1 MLAFLQRWDEKTT
14 RRSGRAG
21 KDETMTQWQFSAVLL
36 GVAATLVGVPSQAEG
51 LRCGDR
57 LASAGSSLYE
67 VRATCGEPDDAQ
79 HTTESRTVLHS
90 TLVPCTTNA
99 AKRCEVVSEQTVEIV
114 IDRWTYDFGS
124 NRFIEFAHFE
134 QGVLVNVTRGEHGH
148 KDPT

>member
-1 MLAFLQRWDEKTT
+1 
-14 RRSGRAG
+14 
-21 KDETMTQWQFSAVLL
+21 
-36 GVAATLVGVPSQAEG
+36 
-51 LRCGDR
+51 

-79 HTTESRTVLHS
+79 HTTESRTILHS
-90 TLVPCTTNA
+90 TLVPCANNA
-99 AKRCEVVSEQTVEIV
+99 AKRCEVAHEQTVEIA

-124 NRFIEFAHFE
+124 NRFVEFAYFE